1 MEVSLLVSAMSRQEQ
16 VTSTA
21 GEVPAAPDRISG
33 VWRRRDAITFVVLFV
48 LSVVVSAA
56 SALLP
61 PMVGVVAPLLGVPSD
76 DWIAFIVTAFLFISG
91 FTAIP
96 WAYLAD
102 KTTRRNLLIAST
114 FLWVGLFLP
123 ILLPTITYPTLFLFY
138 CLAAVGVGA
147 TGPLSLSIITDSVPA
162 RWRST
167 SFGLL
172 ATAAGA
178 GYGLGFIVSGLLV
191 ETFGWQTPFLII
203 TILGAASG
211 LLLLATREPERGS
224 QEEYLADLRESGAVY
239 TYKIRLSDLWLM
251 WQKPSNIWLLVVG
264 IVAIIPTAAF
274 GAWAVRWLNKD
285 HGVGIF
291 VATLFMTLALA
302 SQIAGTAV
310 FGRLGDRFYRADR
323 RGRAKLILLCCL
335 AAGPILTIA
344 CLYPFHVPP
353 GASILD
359 LFLNPPIMIFFLL
372 LFVGTFFDAGI
383 SPLIYVSAG
392 DINPPE
398 IRSTALSLHLL
409 AHVIGV
415 GLGTQLTPSIAVAFF
430 SGYYS
435 PSLALICICF
445 FIAAILTLPILR
457 HIIRDIQIT
466 EDTVRQRLVEQT
478 STHKNRGQ
486 R

>member
-1 MEVSLLVSAMSRQEQ
+1 MEVWFSFSGMSQQKRRESSPSIEA
-16 VTSTA
+16 STPGA
-21 GEVPAAPDRISG
+21 SDDG
-33 VWRRRDAITFVVLFV
+33 WQRRGTITFAILFV
-48 LSVVVSAA
+48 LSVMVSAA
-56 SALLP
+56 GALLP
-61 PMVGVVAPLLGVPSD
+61 PMVGVMAPLLGVPSD

-123 ILLPTITYPTLFLFY
+123 ILLPTITYPALFLFY

-147 TGPLSLSIITDSVPA
+147 TGPLGLSIILDTVPA

-167 SFGLL
+167 SFGLMG
-172 ATAAGA
+172 TAAGA
-178 GYGLGFIVSGLLV
+178 GYGLGFIISGLLV
-191 ETFGWQTPFLII
+191 ETYGWQMPFLVI
-203 TILGAASG
+203 TILGAVSG
-211 LLLLATREPERGS
+211 LLLLAIREPERGG
-224 QEEYLADLRESGAVY
+224 QEEYLADLRASGAVY
-239 TYKIRLSDLWLM
+239 TYKIRLSDLWQM

-274 GAWAVRWLNKD
+274 GSWAVRWLNKD

-291 VATLFMTLALA
+291 VATIFMTMALA
-302 SQIAGTAV
+302 SQIVGTAV
-310 FGRLGDRFYRADR
+310 FGRLGDRLYRADR

-344 CLYPFHVPP
+344 CLYPFHVIP

-359 LFLNPPIMIFFLL
+359 LFLNPPIMVFFLL
-372 LFVGTFFDAGI
+372 LFAGTFFDAGI

-415 GLGTQLTPSIAVAFF
+415 GLGTQLTPSLAVAFF

-457 HIIRDIQIT
+457 HITRDIQVT
-466 EDTVRQRLVEQT
+466 EDAVRQRLTEQT
-478 STHKNRGQ
+478 STHKNREQ
-486 R
+486 Q